1 MPIWM
6 AITIG
11 GTFIANPRP
20 LSILPESRAG
30 RAIPVSVMAGF
41 LIPGTLSYLP
51 APGLWTYSQKLFAM
65 AIWQVFPLWTALAQQ
80 IFKRILPDYA
90 VEANSSRASSWRL
103 GSALKRP
110 YLFVVIM
117 AGLIRVGSI
126 VRVVYDIQYSPLEDA
141 PSWGIFYQLLF
152 PKALDPGEKYD
163 TLAAG
168 CATFLEWDET
178 IGQTALV
185 IYSAFQCFQIWRP
198 RKPSDYTF
206 LFLGLPITWLVTGS
220 SGLAAV
226 YLAKRDSTVIRRS
239 ERSKR
244 LKH

>member
-11 GTFIANPRP
+11 GSFVANPRP

-30 RAIPVSVMAGF
+30 RAIPLSVMAGF
-41 LIPGTLSYLP
+41 LIPGILAYLP
-51 APGLWTYSQKLFAM
+51 APNIWTYHQKLVAM
-65 AIWQVFPLWTALAQQ
+65 AAWQVFPLWTALAQQ
-80 IFKRILPDYA
+80 IFKRLLPDYA
-90 VEANSSRASSWRL
+90 VEADSSRRSSWRL

-110 YLFVVIM
+110 YLFALIT
-117 AGLIRVGSI
+117 AGIIRVGSI
-126 VRVVYDIQYSPLEDA
+126 VRIIYDIQYSPLKNA
-141 PSWGIFYQLLF
+141 PTWKIFYQLLV
-152 PKALDPGEKYD
+152 PKPLNPGEKYD

-168 CATFLEWDET
+168 CATFLEWDES

-185 IYSAFQCFQIWRP
+185 IYSAFQLFKVWQL
-198 RKPSDYTF
+198 KKNSDYTF
-206 LFLGLPITWLVTGS
+206 LFLGLPVTWLVTGS

-226 YLAKRDSTVIRRS
+226 CLAKRDSIVIRRG
-239 ERSKR
+239 ERSKK